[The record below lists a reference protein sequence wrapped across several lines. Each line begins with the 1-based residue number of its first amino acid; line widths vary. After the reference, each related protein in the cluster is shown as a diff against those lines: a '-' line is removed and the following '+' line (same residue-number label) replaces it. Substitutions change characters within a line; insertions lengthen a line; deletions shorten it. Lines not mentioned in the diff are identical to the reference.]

1 VNTADHK
8 LVGKQKGATGGGRA
22 HVTPKGERYGFFFVV
37 SFFVVSIVILLLSI
51 FIPVSAGAAD
61 GAGAIAG
68 GVVSFAALSDFEHA
82 ATIAST
88 AATTARR
95 FMTIS

>member
-1 VNTADHK
+1 
-8 LVGKQKGATGGGRA
+8 
-22 HVTPKGERYGFFFVV
+22 
-37 SFFVVSIVILLLSI
+37 
-51 FIPVSAGAAD
+51 
-61 GAGAIAG
+61 
-68 GVVSFAALSDFEHA
+68 VSFAALSDLEQA